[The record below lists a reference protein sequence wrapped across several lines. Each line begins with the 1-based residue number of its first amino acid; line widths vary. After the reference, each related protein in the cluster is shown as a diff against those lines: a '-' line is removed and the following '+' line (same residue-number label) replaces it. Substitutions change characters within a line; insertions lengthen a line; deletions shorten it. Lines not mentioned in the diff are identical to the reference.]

1 MISAGGLCGQ
11 LQDCCVAGNDQGAI
25 KGVIDEMSEDRAA
38 SPSIAFGLWFTS
50 STRIFRHALLSRCYH
65 SSVRDTVFSSLN
77 GSVHRNTLQ
86 TTEGGDVP
94 SVLGQIL

>member
-1 MISAGGLCGQ
+1 MRCQRTGLHRLPLLLVCGS
-11 LQDCCVAGNDQGAI
+11 LQAH
-25 KGVIDEMSEDRAA
+25 A
-38 SPSIAFGLWFTS
+38 SSDT
-50 STRIFRHALLSRCYH
+50 RCYH